1 VPNEKCVGLLKRKSD
16 SAFAPP
22 NKQRKTE
29 KDPNGGVSQFNTSES
44 QIQSQNTDHCDQ
56 HENKNNM
63 INNFDNSEH
72 FSIDGSNSQYQGVST
87 TGYRNQAT
95 LAALR

>member
-1 VPNEKCVGLLKRKSD
+1 MPNEKCVGLLKRKAD

-56 HENKNNM
+56 HENKSKTCRPT
-63 INNFDNSEH
+63 NSELIIL
-72 FSIDGSNSQYQGVST
+72 FRQYDQQF
-87 TGYRNQAT
+87 RQFRAF
-95 LAALR
+95 